1 MEGVY
6 GTVQSSWGVFRKWV
20 KERIKKR
27 WLTIEGGETGTGD
40 KYVQRPDGMFHIRFF
55 INSLRVIWLSVLFMS
70 AHTEIG
76 ETVVSEFG
84 ANKRKKARDDNLCI
98 PGASNWADQR
108 IHVPGC

>member
-1 MEGVY
+1 MGLCNLLEECLGNGWKRELKRGDWLLREERLVQ
-6 GTVQSSWGVFRKWV
+6 GTSMCKGQMVCFILDSL
-20 KERIKKR
+20 
-27 WLTIEGGETGTGD
+27 LTLFVI
-40 KYVQRPDGMFHIRFF
+40 
-55 INSLRVIWLSVLFMS
+55 IWLSVLFMS